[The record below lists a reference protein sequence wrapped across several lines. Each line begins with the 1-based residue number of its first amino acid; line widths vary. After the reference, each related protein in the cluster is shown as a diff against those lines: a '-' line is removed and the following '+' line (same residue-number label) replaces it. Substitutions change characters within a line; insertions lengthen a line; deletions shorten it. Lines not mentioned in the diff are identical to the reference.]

1 MSHLGRWLTALV
13 DDEVDEV
20 ERDRMLNHLAR
31 CEACLH
37 EAQALRALKR
47 RMTALGQASAD
58 PMLTGRLIERA
69 RSDAGRVPPSVDF
82 AAWGDRFGVPIWK
95 VATASVGAA
104 LVTVGAAAFLLGGGK
119 PTAPGP
125 VVTPA
130 VDIYWLQHD
139 YDTGQV
145 PAASPMPAASPTPAV
160 PAGPHSRTPAFP
172 RR

>member
-31 CEACLH
+31 CEACLR
-37 EAQALRALKR
+37 EANALRALKR
-47 RMTALGQASAD
+47 RMTALGQTSTD
-58 PMLTGRLIERA
+58 PMFTGRLIERA
-69 RSDAGRVPPSVDF
+69 MSAPGWTPGFAPAAADF
-82 AAWGDRFGVPIWK
+82 AAWGDRSGVPIWK
-95 VATASVGAA
+95 VAAASLGAA
-104 LVTVGAAAFLLGGGK
+104 LISVGAAAFLLGG
-119 PTAPGP
+119 TRSAAPGP

-130 VDIYWLQHD
+130 VDVYWLEHN

-145 PAASPMPAASPTPAV
+145 PAAQPTPAI
-160 PAGPHSRTPAFP
+160 PAGQHLRTPASP